1 MPDENRT
8 AMDELTRVRGQI
20 SGLISVLD
28 DQCRCFEALV
38 RIRRME
44 GRLDFVILHLIQHEL
59 HKSIASIEGKPAPHA
74 LTDDLKHLV
83 ALFRIFC
90 TRPVYSQ
97 HIIDKVKHE

>member
-1 MPDENRT
+1 MSVEKGDT
-8 AMDELTRVRGQI
+8 IDELSKVRRQTF
-20 SGLISVLD
+20 SLVSVLD